1 MALVDELAYMLA
13 GKEKKTHAVTPGET
27 LWSKA
32 LVKTLAVTVA
42 EVKAKKVSHR
52 LDHVQSKALVKKL
65 PATVAEMEAKTIG
78 GTLHDV
84 EAKAQVDTTADTT
97 RGESENRHIELW

>member
-1 MALVDELAYMLA
+1 MLA

-52 LDHVQSKALVKKL
+52 LDHVQSKALVNKL
-65 PATVAEMEAKTIG
+65 PATVAEMEGQDNCRHTARCRG
-78 GTLHDV
+78 QGT
-84 EAKAQVDTTADTT
+84 
-97 RGESENRHIELW
+97 G